1 MVRVTISLGLGL
13 QLLFDHQAYLSCV
26 TTCSFELP
34 KGRSYNIHVSNQCIH
49 TPLVSYILDHDVR
62 LILFTFFNINS
73 TTLIKVLIFSHLC
86 VTSILDYFSL
96 HWNQCGL
103 IAF

>member
-1 MVRVTISLGLGL
+1 MLVLGSGYGVELVYFVSIMVKVTISLGLGL

-62 LILFTFFNINS
+62 LI
-73 TTLIKVLIFSHLC
+73 
-86 VTSILDYFSL
+86 
-96 HWNQCGL
+96 
-103 IAF
+103 